1 MGRGGASGAHLNWG
15 DVEAS
20 PISSLSP
27 GIRALFLHMRKLKP
41 GEPLVKV
48 TSKTEVGESEV
59 RNPLSVAQVP
69 PTSRPPTMVG
79 FSIECQTFGLCS
91 AVDSSGLKS

>member
-1 MGRGGASGAHLNWG
+1 MGRGGASGPHLNWG

-41 GEPLVKV
+41 GEPPVKV

-69 PTSRPPTMVG
+69 PPPG
-79 FSIECQTFGLCS
+79 PQPR
-91 AVDSSGLKS
+91 SGLVLNVRRLVCALQ

>member
-1 MGRGGASGAHLNWG
+1 MQRRAVGVFLETEGGYSSGEGWCFWASSELG
-15 DVEAS
+15 DVETS

-69 PTSRPPTMVG
+69 PPPG
-79 FSIECQTFGLCS
+79 P
-91 AVDSSGLKS
+91 